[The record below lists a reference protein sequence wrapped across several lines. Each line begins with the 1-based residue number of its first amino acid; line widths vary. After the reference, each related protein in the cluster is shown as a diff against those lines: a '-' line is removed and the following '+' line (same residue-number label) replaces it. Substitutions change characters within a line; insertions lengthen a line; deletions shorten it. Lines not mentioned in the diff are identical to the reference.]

1 MSPMPAGGG
10 PKARARQEQQRAR
23 ILEAARKCFS
33 EGGFH
38 GTGMSAI
45 AREAGMSQGLIYR
58 YFTNKAAII
67 QAITEDQREERR
79 EALAG
84 IATCSELVE
93 RLLEKIDAWRASSGA
108 GSHCDGGFDAALFLE
123 VSAEATRD
131 ADIAAVVSAQEPQIW
146 VDFEDLVRRSAEA
159 AGKSLDADALRRRTI
174 VLRCLVDGLVLCY
187 VRDRHQDRE
196 TLRRSLQEAVTTLCL

>member
-10 PKARARQEQQRAR
+10 TKAKARQEAQRER
-23 ILEAARKCFS
+23 ILEAARACFS

-45 AREAGMSQGLIYR
+45 ARAAGMSQGLIYR

-67 QAITEDQREERR
+67 RAITDEQREERR

-84 IATCSELVE
+84 IATCSELVD
-93 RLLEKIDAWRASSGA
+93 RLLEKVDAWRESGP
-108 GSHCDGGFDAALFLE
+108 GQTCEGGFDAALFLE

-131 ADIAAVVSAQEPQIW
+131 ADIAAVVTAQEPQIW
-146 VDFEDLVRRSAEA
+146 VDFEDLVRRSAAA
-159 AGKSLDADALRRRTI
+159 AGKPLEADAVRRRT
-174 VLRCLVDGLVLCY
+174 VVMRCLVDGLILCY
-187 VRDRHQDRE
+187 VRDPQQDRE
-196 TLRRSLQEAVTTLCL
+196 VLRHSLQEAITALCL

>member
-10 PKARARQEQQRAR
+10 AKARARQEAQRAR

-33 EGGFH
+33 EQGFH
-38 GTGMSAI
+38 GAGMSAI

-67 QAITEDQREERR
+67 RAITDEQREERR

-84 IATCSELVE
+84 IATCSELVD
-93 RLLEKIDAWRASSGA
+93 RLLEKIDAWRESGPG
-108 GSHCDGGFDAALFLE
+108 GSCEGAFDAALFLE

-131 ADIAAVVSAQEPQIW
+131 ADIAAVVTAQEPQIW
-146 VDFEDLVRRSAEA
+146 VDFEDLVRRSAVA
-159 AGKSLDADALRRRTI
+159 AGKPLEADAVRRRT
-174 VLRCLVDGLVLCY
+174 VVMRCLVDGLILCY
-187 VRDRHQDRE
+187 VRDPQQDRE
-196 TLRRSLQEAVTTLCL
+196 VLRHSLQEAITALCL